1 MENIQNENDTL
12 EEEIDPN
19 ILKISKSICKIKIE
33 IQSGIISSS
42 GFFLKFYIEQ
52 ELFYC
57 IIFNNHEITDDM
69 INNNNIIHLS
79 YDNNLKS
86 INFKLD
92 KKKRYI
98 KNFKDINLN
107 INIIEIIEEDKISND
122 YFLYSEKEN
131 IIKSCL
137 IGSQIYTTYY
147 TKEKKLINIK
157 SKIKEV
163 IEYEFIHLLN
173 TNESLD
179 LSGYPILLEN
189 CTQVIGIMKE
199 TSIDKSKCLGDFI
212 YPIINIIKEQIRKKR
227 NNGKY
232 VKGKYI

>member
-33 IQSGIISSS
+33 TQLGIISSS
-42 GFFLKFYIEQ
+42 GFVLKFYIDQ

-57 IIFNNHEITDDM
+57 IISNHHEITDNM

-98 KNFKDINLN
+98 KKFKDIN
-107 INIIEIIEEDKISND
+107 IVEILEEDKISND
-122 YFLYSEKEN
+122 YFLNS
-131 IIKSCL
+131 
-137 IGSQIYTTYY
+137 
-147 TKEKKLINIK
+147 
-157 SKIKEV
+157 
-163 IEYEFIHLLN
+163 
-173 TNESLD
+173 
-179 LSGYPILLEN
+179 
-189 CTQVIGIMKE
+189 
-199 TSIDKSKCLGDFI
+199 
-212 YPIINIIKEQIRKKR
+212 
-227 NNGKY
+227 
-232 VKGKYI
+232 